1 MKAKQSSAAAVK
13 AGRHSVDRIVGL
25 ISFPLVCVRWVDSHY
40 RPGWDTSES
49 ASDPVECVS
58 IGWLIHNGKTAKT
71 LSANISRED
80 CPQRCGDM
88 TIPSRAILEII
99 KIK

>member
-1 MKAKQSSAAAVK
+1 MKEKATVAAAVK
-13 AGRHSVDRIVGL
+13 AGRYSVDRIVGL
-25 ISFPLVCVRWVDSHY
+25 VSFPLVCVRWVDSHY
-40 RPGWDTSES
+40 RPGWDTADAAS
-49 ASDPVECVS
+49 APVECVS
-58 IGWLIHNGKTAKT
+58 IGWLIHNGKASKT

-80 CPQRCGDM
+80 CPQRCGDI